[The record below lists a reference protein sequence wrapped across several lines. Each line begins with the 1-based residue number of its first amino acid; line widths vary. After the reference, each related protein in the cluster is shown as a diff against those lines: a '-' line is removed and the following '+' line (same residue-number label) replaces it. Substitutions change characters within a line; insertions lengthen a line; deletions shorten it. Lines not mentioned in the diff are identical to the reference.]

1 MMLCWRKQKM
11 IKSGYSMI
19 TLTWHG
25 VFQDRFTKSNC
36 LLVSVFIYISKYLNW
51 FQSSSRLKPNFY
63 TNLSNKLLPINIETF
78 SCDITSE
85 IHRICGLYYHV
96 CGLFYWAFRRLLW
109 VALLISQVLSKILK
123 IEGKMQDIYIC
134 MISFFSFLW
143 IL

>member
-1 MMLCWRKQKM
+1 MSIELLSSSFMMLCWRKQKM

-51 FQSSSRLKPNFY
+51 FQSSSRYKPNFY

-85 IHRICGLYYHV
+85 IHRICGLYSFLRVSYR
-96 CGLFYWAFRRLLW
+96 AFRRLLW
-109 VALLISQVLSKILK
+109 IALLISQVINRILK
-123 IEGKMQDIYIC
+123 IEGPLQNGT
-134 MISFFSFLW
+134 
-143 IL
+143 